1 MCDATE
7 VDSSTIAG
15 YTIFNSKERT
25 NYFNNWFAYILI
37 MKIRANVRVEG
48 LEPPCLAAPDP
59 KSGTSTN
66 FATPA
71 FQSRILVLTSFLT
84 VNCTTP
90 SKGLQIYVIFIKL
103 LIRHVVK
110 IKLYKWRKFVSNGDC
125 SAEAEV

>member
-1 MCDATE
+1 M
-7 VDSSTIAG
+7 
-15 YTIFNSKERT
+15 
-25 NYFNNWFAYILI
+25 
-37 MKIRANVRVEG
+37 VRVEG

-71 FQSRILVLTSFLT
+71 L
-84 VNCTTP
+84 P
-90 SKGLQIYVIFIKL
+90 KGLQIYGIFIKL

-110 IKLYKWRKFVSNGDC
+110 IKLCKWRKFVGNGNR